1 MKILPK
7 IDIGAYRQVAS
18 KKKKPFHVDSKSAG
32 QALDHKQIKSHI
44 DVGAYGGVSDAYKN
58 KGHKS
63 GSSKGGDDRDISK
76 ADENYKQIMQESLNL
91 IQTPTPRY
99 PTHIDHKPGDIA
111 KYGSISTSGYLQ
123 VTVATIS
130 RTYPLVP
137 RSVSHQIPD
146 DTQDKLIADLISVQV
161 QNDMQNDIPTLTMI
175 LGNSHDWSSLFAV
188 NDLIR
193 VDYILPD
200 KQYRQFDKC
209 IYTGL
214 VSNLTRNAN
223 YNGAQE
229 TYTVVGQGMA
239 KIMSNIQLSTF
250 SDLQSNLNGY
260 QLLPDDEKTGI
271 GFKQHTS
278 ANIIKQIINRFVL
291 QNQGGVN
298 TYDYLNGQGGRDITD
313 RATPVKAGVV
323 NDFMGQPKS
332 QADYQA
338 YLDSLPD
345 KNGNTAD
352 GSDQNSDTDQNGK
365 NNDPETN
372 NQVSWLNIPMQVSEN
387 GELPIQNLI
396 EFYIYEN
403 LDESY
408 PDAGPSN
415 PFLNYNGSILQFIK
429 DVSAK
434 PFNEMYWTHDRGLA
448 TFNYRPTP
456 FDPEN
461 WMGLPVNEIAP
472 GDIMSVN
479 IQNNDQEQAS
489 IFKLTPTQGMGIDQ
503 YDGGFT
509 GNMAPLT
516 NMELIHR
523 YGYKLMNV
531 QVDYFNGNK
540 QEDPLSQVTAGTT
553 NADSE
558 AMKGWTQEEAMLH
571 APYYTS
577 IVDAF
582 YYTSGR
588 KANGEDISIPKEA
601 GGSAQYNAVNQ
612 AIKASSNA
620 YDFARSVAGLGISQE
635 DANTLW
641 TMRNHFNRTS
651 YLSVMMPNYTPTNTA
666 ISKNSKYLKS
676 YDRMAKNPEKA
687 AGELID
693 EMGYTIG
700 PEQAWEIVQSAL
712 ANGGKP
718 SEADYDRIMN
728 SVPFDQGHDGI
739 NGSPDSG
746 QQSVPFLFLRYTQKL
761 FDWYAD
767 NAKFYSGTITL
778 GSLSTP
784 MVDWIGERVMFYDD
798 PSGVWW
804 EFYCEGVTTSWSYAN
819 GLQVTLNVTRGVPLR
834 SETGDFYRRFTEP
847 WSFKGKF
854 TRFLGGYFGEQN
866 LATAISNAS
875 KDSGG
880 DSGGTSNNDIVK
892 FAQQVKTKGWTY
904 SQPNR
909 SDFGSIGSPKENGHA
924 DCSSFSWYCAKS
936 CGYSVGDTPFTTFSC
951 KSILDPIDSKDAKAG
966 DMVVNDANPHMGI
979 LEEDWHGGDTKVI
992 DMNAT
997 ENIAE
1002 EPYSQGFGTDT
1013 ATWWGR
1019 PKK

>member
-1 MKILPK
+1 MKVLPK

-44 DVGAYGGVSDAYKN
+44 DVGAYSGVSDAYKN

-63 GSSKGGDDRDISK
+63 GSSKGGDDNDISK

-91 IQTPTPRY
+91 RQVPTPRY
-99 PTHIDHKPGDIA
+99 PTHIDHKLGDIA

-130 RTYPLVP
+130 GTYPLVP

-200 KQYRQFDKC
+200 TQYRQFDKC

-214 VSNLTRNAN
+214 ISNLTRNAN

-323 NDFMGQPKS
+323 NDFMGQPMT
-332 QADYQA
+332 QEQYQA

-345 KNGNTAD
+345 KD
-352 GSDQNSDTDQNGK
+352 GSDQDSDTDQTGK
-365 NNDPETN
+365 NDNPETN
-372 NQVSWLNIPMQVSEN
+372 NQVNWLNIPMQVSED
-387 GELPIQNLI
+387 GELPIQNLM

-577 IVDAF
+577 VVDAF

-612 AIKASSNA
+612 AIKASGNA

-676 YDRMAKNPEKA
+676 YGRMAKNPEKA

-866 LATAISNAS
+866 LSTAISNAS

-880 DSGGTSNNDIVK
+880 DSGGTSNNDIIK

-951 KSILDPIDSKDAKAG
+951 KSILEPIDSKDAKAG

>member
-1 MKILPK
+1 MPK

-91 IQTPTPRY
+91 IQKPTPRY

-130 RTYPLVP
+130 DTYPLVP

-200 KQYRQFDKC
+200 AQYRQFDKC

-214 VSNLTRNAN
+214 ISNLTRNAN

-298 TYDYLNGQGGRDITD
+298 TYDYLNGQGGRDITE

-323 NDFMGQPKS
+323 NDF
-332 QADYQA
+332 
-338 YLDSLPD
+338 
-345 KNGNTAD
+345 
-352 GSDQNSDTDQNGK
+352 TDQTGK

-372 NQVSWLNIPMQVSEN
+372 NQVSWLNIPMQVSED
-387 GELPIQNLI
+387 GELPIQNLM

-516 NMELIHR
+516 NLDLIHR

-540 QEDPLSQVTAGTT
+540 QEDPLSQVQAGTT

-577 IVDAF
+577 VVDAF

-601 GGSAQYNAVNQ
+601 GGSAQYNAVNE
-612 AIKASSNA
+612 AIKASGNA

-712 ANGGKP
+712 AHGGKP

-866 LATAISNAS
+866 LSTAISNAS

-951 KSILDPIDSKDAKAG
+951 KSILEPIDSKDAKAG

>member
-1 MKILPK
+1 MPK

-63 GSSKGGDDRDISK
+63 GSSKGGDDSDISK

-91 IQTPTPRY
+91 KRDPTPRY
-99 PTHIDHKPGDIA
+99 PTHIDHRPGDIA

-130 RTYPLVP
+130 GTYPLVP

-200 KQYRQFDKC
+200 PQYRQFDKC

-214 VSNLTRNAN
+214 ISNLTRNAN

-229 TYTVVGQGMA
+229 TYTIVGQGMA

-298 TYDYLNGQGGRDITD
+298 TYDYLNGQGGRDITE

-372 NQVSWLNIPMQVSEN
+372 NQVSWLNIPMQVSED
-387 GELPIQNLI
+387 GELPIQNLM

-516 NMELIHR
+516 NMDLIHR

-540 QEDPLSQVTAGTT
+540 QEDPLSQVQAGTT

-571 APYYTS
+571 KPYYTS
-577 IVDAF
+577 VVDAF

-601 GGSAQYNAVNQ
+601 GGSAQYNAVNE
-612 AIKASSNA
+612 ALKASGNA
-620 YDFARSVAGLGISQE
+620 YDFARSVSGLGISQE

-676 YDRMAKNPEKA
+676 YDRMAKDPEKA

-728 SVPFDQGHDGI
+728 SVPFDQGHDGV

-834 SETGDFYRRFTEP
+834 SEMDDFYRRFTEP

-951 KSILDPIDSKDAKAG
+951 KSILEPIDSKDAKAG

>member
-63 GSSKGGDDRDISK
+63 GSSKGGDDSDISK

-91 IQTPTPRY
+91 RRDPDPRY

-130 RTYPLVP
+130 GTYPLVP

-200 KQYRQFDKC
+200 PQYRQFDKC

-214 VSNLTRNAN
+214 ISNLTRNAN

-298 TYDYLNGQGGRDITD
+298 TYDYLNGQGGRDITE

-323 NDFMGQPKS
+323 NDFMGQPMT
-332 QADYQA
+332 QDQYQA

-352 GSDQNSDTDQNGK
+352 GSDQDSDTDQTGR
-365 NNDPETN
+365 NDNPDN
-372 NQVSWLNIPMQVSEN
+372 WPNIPMQVSED
-387 GELPIQNLI
+387 GELPIQNLM

-461 WMGLPVNEIAP
+461 WMGLPINEIAP

-516 NMELIHR
+516 NMDLIHR

-540 QEDPLSQVTAGTT
+540 QEDPLSQVQAGTT

-571 APYYTS
+571 KPYYTS
-577 IVDAF
+577 VVDAF

-601 GGSAQYNAVNQ
+601 GGSAQYNAVNE
-612 AIKASSNA
+612 ALKASGNA
-620 YDFARSVAGLGISQE
+620 YDFARSVSGLGISQE

-676 YDRMAKNPEKA
+676 YERMAKNPEKA

-728 SVPFDQGHDGI
+728 SVPFDQGHDGV

-834 SETGDFYRRFTEP
+834 SEMDDFYRRFTEP

-951 KSILDPIDSKDAKAG
+951 KSILEPIDSKDAKAG

>member
-63 GSSKGGDDRDISK
+63 GSSKGGDNRDISK

-951 KSILDPIDSKDAKAG
+951 KSILEPIDSKDAKAG

-979 LEEDWHGGDTKVI
+979 LEEDWHGGDTRVI
-992 DMNAT
+992 DMNAS

>member
-1 MKILPK
+1 MPK

>member
-91 IQTPTPRY
+91 RQTPTPRY

-130 RTYPLVP
+130 DTYPLVP

-352 GSDQNSDTDQNGK
+352 GSNQNSDTDQNGK

-577 IVDAF
+577 VVDAF

-601 GGSAQYNAVNQ
+601 GGSAQYNAVNE
-612 AIKASSNA
+612 AIKASGNA

>member
-1 MKILPK
+1 VKILPK

-76 ADENYKQIMQESLNL
+76 ADENYKQIMQESLDL
-91 IQTPTPRY
+91 RRDPDPRY

-365 NNDPETN
+365 NNDSETN

-456 FDPEN
+456 FDPQN

-577 IVDAF
+577 VVDAF

-601 GGSAQYNAVNQ
+601 GGSAQYNAVNE
-612 AIKASSNA
+612 AIKASGNA

-712 ANGGKP
+712 AHGGKP

-834 SETGDFYRRFTEP
+834 SEMDDFYRRFTEP

>member
-1 MKILPK
+1 
-7 IDIGAYRQVAS
+7 
-18 KKKKPFHVDSKSAG
+18 
-32 QALDHKQIKSHI
+32 
-44 DVGAYGGVSDAYKN
+44 
-58 KGHKS
+58 
-63 GSSKGGDDRDISK
+63 
-76 ADENYKQIMQESLNL
+76 
-91 IQTPTPRY
+91 
-99 PTHIDHKPGDIA
+99 
-111 KYGSISTSGYLQ
+111 
-123 VTVATIS
+123 
-130 RTYPLVP
+130 
-137 RSVSHQIPD
+137 
-146 DTQDKLIADLISVQV
+146 
-161 QNDMQNDIPTLTMI
+161 
-175 LGNSHDWSSLFAV
+175 
-188 NDLIR
+188 
-193 VDYILPD
+193 
-200 KQYRQFDKC
+200 
-209 IYTGL
+209 
-214 VSNLTRNAN
+214 
-223 YNGAQE
+223 
-229 TYTVVGQGMA
+229 
-239 KIMSNIQLSTF
+239 
-250 SDLQSNLNGY
+250 
-260 QLLPDDEKTGI
+260 
-271 GFKQHTS
+271 
-278 ANIIKQIINRFVL
+278 
-291 QNQGGVN
+291 
-298 TYDYLNGQGGRDITD
+298 
-313 RATPVKAGVV
+313 
-323 NDFMGQPKS
+323 
-332 QADYQA
+332 
-338 YLDSLPD
+338 
-345 KNGNTAD
+345 
-352 GSDQNSDTDQNGK
+352 
-365 NNDPETN
+365 
-372 NQVSWLNIPMQVSEN
+372 
-387 GELPIQNLI
+387 
-396 EFYIYEN
+396 
-403 LDESY
+403 
-408 PDAGPSN
+408 
-415 PFLNYNGSILQFIK
+415 
-429 DVSAK
+429 
-434 PFNEMYWTHDRGLA
+434 
-448 TFNYRPTP
+448 
-456 FDPEN
+456 
-461 WMGLPVNEIAP
+461 
-472 GDIMSVN
+472 
-479 IQNNDQEQAS
+479 
-489 IFKLTPTQGMGIDQ
+489 
-503 YDGGFT
+503 
-509 GNMAPLT
+509 
-516 NMELIHR
+516 
-523 YGYKLMNV
+523 
-531 QVDYFNGNK
+531 
-540 QEDPLSQVTAGTT
+540 
-553 NADSE
+553 
-558 AMKGWTQEEAMLH
+558 MKGWTQEEAMLH

-577 IVDAF
+577 VVDAF

-601 GGSAQYNAVNQ
+601 GGSAQYNAVNE
-612 AIKASSNA
+612 AIKASGNA

-951 KSILDPIDSKDAKAG
+951 KSILEPIDSKDAKAG

>member
-91 IQTPTPRY
+91 RKDPDPRY

-323 NDFMGQPKS
+323 KDFMGQPKS

-352 GSDQNSDTDQNGK
+352 GPDQNSDTDQNGK

-372 NQVSWLNIPMQVSEN
+372 NQVSWLNIPMQVSED
-387 GELPIQNLI
+387 GELPIQNLM

-577 IVDAF
+577 VVDAF

-601 GGSAQYNAVNQ
+601 GGSAQYNAVNE
-612 AIKASSNA
+612 ALKASGNA

-700 PEQAWEIVQSAL
+700 PEQAWEIVQSSL

-951 KSILDPIDSKDAKAG
+951 KSILEPIDSKDAKAG

-992 DMNAT
+992 DMNAS